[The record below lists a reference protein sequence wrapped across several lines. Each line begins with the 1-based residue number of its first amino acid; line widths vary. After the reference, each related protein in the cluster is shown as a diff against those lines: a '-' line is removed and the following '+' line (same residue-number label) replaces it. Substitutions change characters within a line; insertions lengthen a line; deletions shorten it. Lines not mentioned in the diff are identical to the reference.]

1 MSKLNLYDIYR
12 NMEKEEIILSF
23 KGDVTKELLSSVYQI
38 MEMRIENDNEDIRR
52 KKKFYSVLVE
62 CLQNMYHH
70 MESLQIANGD
80 LGSEYAG
87 GAIFIIAKGREGSY
101 RVYTGNFI
109 LNANAELLKGKIDR
123 INAMNPVELKAHYL
137 ETLGST
143 ELSDK
148 GGAGLGM
155 IEIARKSGG
164 RMQYDFEK
172 ISDVLS
178 FFTLSV
184 VVN

>member
-12 NMEKEEIILSF
+12 NMEKEDIILSF
-23 KGDVTKELLSSVYQI
+23 KGDVTKDLLSSVYQI
-38 MEMRIENDNEDIRR
+38 METRIENETEDIRR

-70 MESLQIANGD
+70 MESLQIANGTTGAD
-80 LGSEYAG
+80 FPGS
-87 GAIFIIAKGREGSY
+87 AIFIIAKGREGSY

-123 INAMNPVELKAHYL
+123 INAMNPAELKAYYL

-143 ELSDK
+143 ELSEK

-164 RMQYDFEK
+164 QMNYDFER
-172 ISDVLS
+172 ISENHS